1 MHPGRRVATLSGV
14 NPSIGIAALLLGLGL
29 AACSSSNPRVQS
41 AATIPRS
48 TTTVTTVAPPA
59 TSSASTTSTSTTSTS
74 STTTTTTIPL
84 VTAGAVVKVANASGV
99 PRAAAGLSTLLSGLG
114 FTMAEPVNAAG
125 WEEELEVTKVYARDE
140 ARAVAESV
148 ARMLGGVAIE
158 RMPTPAPIDGATA
171 GLGEATV
178 LVMLGADLGG
188 EPLPPPA
195 PAPAPAPAA

>member
-1 MHPGRRVATLSGV
+1 MATLSDVNRSIGVATL
-14 NPSIGIAALLLGLGL
+14 LLSVGLV
-29 AACSSSNPRVQS
+29 ACSSSNPRVQS

-48 TTTVTTVAPPA
+48 TTTVTTVTTPPTSAP
-59 TSSASTTSTSTTSTS
+59 STTSTSTTSTS

-114 FTMAEPVNAAG
+114 FVVAEPVNAAG
-125 WEEELEVTKVYARDE
+125 WEEKLDVTKVYTRDE
-140 ARAVAESV
+140 SRAVAESV

-178 LVMLGADLGG
+178 LVMLGADLAG

-195 PAPAPAPAA
+195 PAA